1 MQETT
6 NNELRWSIIATL
18 AWFGVLKRPLSVD
31 EVSELAFGSAASAAA
46 VQRELTALG
55 DRVHAIDGYW
65 SLSGQE
71 VRYRTPESLRYHDQ
85 KWHRALRTARLLRH
99 VPFVRMV
106 AIANTVADRSARKE
120 SDIDVFIVIK
130 DGRLFLARLM
140 ITLLLHVLRLR
151 RHGRFVANRICLSF
165 FITDAAFNL
174 KRVALAPFDIYL
186 LYWIA
191 ELRPVLDDGAYSEF
205 RKYNRWAL
213 RRFPKVKSELAPYRP
228 SKIAAVLE
236 FLLRGI
242 LGTLIEKP
250 LQRWQLGRI
259 KRRPKNPDPDVHI
272 VASPHILKFHE
283 KDRRRMYREAWQD
296 EMRRQGLRDRP

>member
-6 NNELRWSIIATL
+6 NNKLRWSIIATL

-31 EVSELAFGSAASAAA
+31 EVSELALGSAASTAA
-46 VQRELTALG
+46 VRRELTALG
-55 DRVHAIDGYW
+55 DRVRAVDGYW

-71 VRYRTPESLRYHDQ
+71 VRYRTPESLRYHDL

-99 VPFVRMV
+99 IPFVRMV

-165 FITDAAFNL
+165 FVTDAAINL
-174 KRVALAPFDIYL
+174 KKVALTPFDIYL

-191 ELRPVLDDGAYSEF
+191 ELRPVLDDGVYVEF
-205 RKYNRWAL
+205 RQSNRWAL
-213 RRFPKVKSELAPYRP
+213 RHFPRVTSQIAPYRP
-228 SKIAAVLE
+228 SQISTILE

-242 LGTLIEKP
+242 LGTFIEKP
-250 LQRWQLGRI
+250 LQHWQLGRI
-259 KRRPKNPDPDVHI
+259 KRRPKNPDPDVKI

-283 KDRRRMYREAWQD
+283 KDRRRAYREAWQY
-296 EMRRQGLRDRP
+296 EMRRQGLRDTP